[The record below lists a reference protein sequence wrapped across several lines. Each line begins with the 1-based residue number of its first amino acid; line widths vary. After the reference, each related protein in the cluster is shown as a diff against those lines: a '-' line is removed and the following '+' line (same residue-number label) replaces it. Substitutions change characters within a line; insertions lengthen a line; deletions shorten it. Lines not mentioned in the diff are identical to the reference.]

1 MFIPSTRELQQ
12 RAYHG
17 ILGNSALLG
26 KADVTAL
33 TGRCPAQCKTPGRG
47 RVFLVMREDAPS
59 SLTGISAADRHA
71 HPWSAR

>member
-1 MFIPSTRELQQ
+1 MQQ

-17 ILGNSALLG
+17 ILGNSAPLG

-47 RVFLVMREDAPS
+47 RVFLVLQEDA
-59 SLTGISAADRHA
+59 R
-71 HPWSAR
+71 